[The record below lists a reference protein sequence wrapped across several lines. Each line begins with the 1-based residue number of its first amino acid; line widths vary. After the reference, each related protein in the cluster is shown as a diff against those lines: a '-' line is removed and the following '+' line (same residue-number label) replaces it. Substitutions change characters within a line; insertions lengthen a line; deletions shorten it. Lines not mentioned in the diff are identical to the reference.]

1 MERFLHSSLF
11 STMISILPAQAAP
24 GADTLVVIPSR
35 DLVDIVFALA
45 AASVAATFVAILF
58 TIVLFLSQA
67 RRATKSL
74 EDARKKLSLDPA
86 VASLRR
92 TAENLEAISRT
103 FKEESSRL
111 SGSVGLLS
119 ERVQQASD
127 RIEERIEE
135 FNALLEVV
143 QGEAEN
149 AFVDSAARARG
160 VRAGLGHLTGKD
172 LRRGDPDPSPSGG
185 PGTARPA
192 TPHLP
197 GVLDPDRR

>member
-1 MERFLHSSLF
+1 
-11 STMISILPAQAAP
+11 MISILPAQVAP
-24 GADTLVVIPSR
+24 GADTLVIVPSR
-35 DLVDIVFALA
+35 DLVDIVIALA

-58 TIVLFLSQA
+58 TIVLFLAQA
-67 RRATKSL
+67 RRAAKSL

-103 FKEESSRL
+103 FREESSRL

-160 VRAGLGHLTGKD
+160 IRAGLEHLTGED
-172 LRRGDPDPSPSGG
+172 RRGDSAPGPSGD
-185 PGTARPA
+185 PGAARLE

-197 GVLDPDRR
+197 GVPDPDRR